1 MTKEIENIILNKKF
15 FELTAEEKNLIQE
28 FAETEVDFEQLK
40 FVFTQVEGIKR
51 AEKLHVDKAVK
62 SNLDIL
68 FDKTY
73 SQKRLVWYNKL
84 WIFLWPEETR
94 FYARPLVQFATVIAL
109 IISVVTFVPF
119 SEKQQ
124 LALNDARTD
133 AQEEKV
139 LEQELTERSV
149 IDTIE
154 EAVEQPTEKS
164 SDHKALENALNQ
176 KGGGSELEGLKTEV
190 SKDVKVSDQ
199 LASPSARLSAMDR
212 LESTYSTNN
221 QDAQEAEYTIGS
233 NGGVSVTRSVDIA
246 QTKALSPK
254 DKPEL
259 FDILTA
265 LY

>member
-40 FVFTQVEGIKR
+40 FVFTQIKEIKR
-51 AEKLHVDKAVK
+51 AEKPNVDEAVK
-62 SNLDIL
+62 ANLDVL

-94 FYARPLVQFATVIAL
+94 FYARPLVQFATVVAL

-124 LALNDARTD
+124 LALNDPRTD
-133 AQEEKV
+133 AQEENRLK
-139 LEQELTERSV
+139 QEVMERSV
-149 IDTIE
+149 IDTKE
-154 EAVEQPTEKS
+154 EAVEQPIEKS
-164 SDHKALENALNQ
+164 SDAKALESALNQ
-176 KGGGSELEGLKTEV
+176 KGGGWELEGLKSEV
-190 SKDVKVSDQ
+190 SEDVKVSDQ
-199 LASPSARLSAMDR
+199 LASPSALLFA
-212 LESTYSTNN
+212 TYSSNN
-221 QDAQEAEYTIGS
+221 QVSQEAEYTIGA
-233 NGGVSVTRSVDIA
+233 NDDVSLTRSVTTA
-246 QTKALSPK
+246 HTKALSPK

>member
-40 FVFTQVEGIKR
+40 FVFTQINEIKR
-51 AEKLHVDKAVK
+51 AEKPSVDEAVK
-62 SNLDIL
+62 AKLDVL

-73 SQKRLVWYNKL
+73 NQNRLVWYTKL
-84 WIFLWPEETR
+84 WLFLWPEEAR
-94 FYARPLVQFATVIAL
+94 FYARPLVQFATVLAL

-119 SEKQQ
+119 NEKPQ

-149 IDTIE
+149 IDTKE
-154 EAVEQPTEKS
+154 EAVEQPIDKS
-164 SDHKALENALNQ
+164 SNAKALENALNQ
-176 KGGGSELEGLKTEV
+176 KGGGSELEGLKAEV

-199 LASPSARLSAMDR
+199 LASPSARLSDMDR

-221 QDAQEAEYTIGS
+221 QVAQEAEYTIGS
-233 NGGVSVTRSVDIA
+233 NDGVSLTRSVTTA
-246 QTKALSPK
+246 HAKALSPK
-254 DKPEL
+254 DKPEV

>member
-15 FELTAEEKNLIQE
+15 FELTAEEKYLIQE

-40 FVFTQVEGIKR
+40 FVFTQIKEIKR
-51 AEKLHVDKAVK
+51 AEKPSVDEAVK
-62 SNLDIL
+62 ANLDVL
-68 FDKTY
+68 FDKAY

-84 WIFLWPEETR
+84 WLFLWPEETR
-94 FYARPLVQFATVIAL
+94 FYARPLLQFATVLAL

-133 AQEEKV
+133 AQEENRLK
-139 LEQELTERSV
+139 QEVMERSV
-149 IDTIE
+149 IDTKE
-154 EAVEQPTEKS
+154 EAVEQPIDKS
-164 SDHKALENALNQ
+164 SNAKALESALNQ
-176 KGGGSELEGLKTEV
+176 KEGGWELEGLKSEV
-190 SKDVKVSDQ
+190 SEDVVVSDQ
-199 LASPSARLSAMDR
+199 LAAPSAGLFEVDK
-212 LESTYSTNN
+212 LESTYSSNN
-221 QDAQEAEYTIGS
+221 QVAQEAEYTIGA
-233 NGGVSVTRSVDIA
+233 NDGVSLTRSVTTA
-246 QTKALSPK
+246 HTKALSPK

>member
-1 MTKEIENIILNKKF
+1 MTKEIENIILKKKF

-51 AEKLHVDKAVK
+51 AEKPHVDKAVK

-84 WIFLWPEETR
+84 WLFLWPEEAR
-94 FYARPLVQFATVIAL
+94 FYARPLLQFTTVITL
-109 IISVVTFVPF
+109 IICVVTFVPF

-133 AQEEKV
+133 AQEEKR
-139 LEQELTERSV
+139 LKQEVMERSV
-149 IDTIE
+149 IDTKE
-154 EAVEQPTEKS
+154 EAVEQPIEKS
-164 SDHKALENALNQ
+164 SDDEALENALDQ
-176 KGGGSELEGLKTEV
+176 KGGGSELEVLKSEV
-190 SKDVKVSDQ
+190 SEDVMVSDQ
-199 LASPSARLSAMDR
+199 LASPSALLFEVDK
-212 LESTYSTNN
+212 LELTYSSNN
-221 QDAQEAEYTIGS
+221 QVAQEAEYTIGA
-233 NGGVSVTRSVDIA
+233 NDGVSLTRSVTTA